1 MRGRS
6 TRAAPG
12 LLSQYSE
19 ASCFAVGGTSFYVA
33 WAKTLKKG
41 HDRPNENELEGL
53 RERVLIE
60 VRRQKL
66 KIAKS
71 MAREGRVQ
79 PGPSAA
85 PLQLP
90 GSMDSAMPDVGPLD
104 DETGQAPIV
113 PTPTKQPLKMGGVRL
128 GGSEGAR
135 IKTSADLKPFD
146 KVHKEFPLAFLAPG
160 STLDPDEDRRDI
172 ELDIWFG

>member
-1 MRGRS
+1 MRGRR
-6 TRAAPG
+6 TRAATG

-19 ASCFAVGGTSFYVA
+19 ASCFAVGGTSFYGA

-85 PLQLP
+85 PLP
-90 GSMDSAMPDVGPLD
+90 PPENMDSAMPDVDPLD
-104 DETGQAPIV
+104 DD
-113 PTPTKQPLKMGGVRL
+113 LSRRL
-128 GGSEGAR
+128 LRNNRLRWEVYGW
-135 IKTSADLKPFD
+135 ADLKG
-146 KVHKEFPLAFLAPG
+146 PG
-160 STLDPDEDRRDI
+160 SKHPQI
-172 ELDIWFG
+172 